1 MGAIP
6 YPTRST
12 HSPVTK
18 PLSSLPI
25 DAVLPDLIAAL
36 RSHPCAVLRAPT
48 GAGKTTRVPPALLDA
63 GLAGNGI
70 VLMLEPRRIAAR
82 AAARRMADERG
93 VELGGEVGFHVR
105 FDRKASR
112 STRILVVTEGLV
124 VRMLQDDPFLSHV
137 GAIVFDEF
145 HERSLDTDL
154 ALAMARR
161 VQKDARPDLKIL
173 AMSATVAAPALSR
186 WLGDAPIVESEGRLF
201 PVEVTHAKG
210 EDDRPLHLVVAGAV
224 GRALEA
230 TSGDVLAFLPGVGE
244 IRRTHE
250 ELEPSCRKRDVALF
264 DLYGDLPAEEQDLV
278 LRRGARRKVVLA
290 TNVAETSITIDG
302 VTAVVDSGL
311 ARVLRFDPG
320 VGLDRLELE
329 RISRSSAD
337 QRAGRAG
344 RTAPGRCERL
354 WTERVQR
361 SLEDAMEPEIRRVD
375 LAGSV
380 LQLACFGERDL
391 AAFPWFEAPSAAAL
405 TSAID
410 ALKKLGALD
419 ERGITDVGR
428 SMARLPLHPR
438 LARLLVEGHA
448 RGVASSACLAAA
460 MLQERDPFQRV
471 PRKTAR
477 VTDSDVVDRVIALE
491 KFERDGS
498 SSTEFGPLNVGAAR
512 FVTRAADALYR
523 ELERTLGRE
532 HQRDSSASEALMR
545 ALFSA
550 YADRLAS
557 RRGAGE
563 KRGVMMGGRGVRLGD
578 ESGALDH
585 ELFVCVDMD
594 AGSRGERAEALVRQA
609 SAVEREWLDPRLVR
623 TEVQAEFDTEKQRV
637 LAAKRTLYGDLVLD
651 EVQGATPDEESTTR
665 ELARAA
671 AADPERALG
680 LNAAETAGFLMRV
693 NCLRE
698 WVPELELPVIDT
710 PYVTAHLLEFCRGSR
725 SFADLGKKDLPAHLR
740 STLTWAQ
747 QTALDREAPE
757 RLQVPSGSWI
767 QLQYEAGRPP
777 VLAARI
783 QELFGLAETPLIARG
798 RVRVVMHLLAPN
810 YRPQQV
816 TDDLKSFW
824 NNAYF
829 EVRKD
834 LKRRYPKHSWPEDPW
849 NAEPQRRPGRRP

>member
-1 MGAIP
+1 
-6 YPTRST
+6 
-12 HSPVTK
+12 VTK
-18 PLSSLPI
+18 PLATLPI
-25 DAVLPDLIAAL
+25 DAVLPELVAAL
-36 RSHPCAVLRAPT
+36 KRHPCAVLRAPT
-48 GAGKTTRVPPALLDA
+48 GAGKTTRVPTALLDS
-63 GLAGNGI
+63 GLAGAGI

-82 AAARRMADERG
+82 AAARRMADERK
-93 VELGGEVGFHVR
+93 VELGAEIGFHVR
-105 FDRKASR
+105 FDRKSSR
-112 STRILVVTEGLV
+112 ATRILVVTEGVV

-137 GAIVFDEF
+137 GVLVFDEF

-173 AMSATVAAPALSR
+173 AMSATVAAPALAK

-201 PVEVTHAKG
+201 PVEVSYAARD
-210 EDDRPLHLVVAGAV
+210 DDRPLHAIVVGAV
-224 GRALEA
+224 GRALES
-230 TSGDVLAFLPGVGE
+230 TNGDVLAFLPGVGE
-244 IRRTHE
+244 IRRAHE
-250 ELEPSCRKRDVALF
+250 ELDALCRRRDVALF
-264 DLYGDLPAEEQDLV
+264 DLYGDLPAEEQDQV
-278 LRRGARRKVVLA
+278 LRRATRRKVVLA
-290 TNVAETSITIDG
+290 TNVAETSVTIDG

-311 ARVLRFDPG
+311 ARVMRFDPG

-337 QRAGRAG
+337 QRTGRAG
-344 RTAPGRCERL
+344 RTAPGTCERL
-354 WTERVQR
+354 WTERVQH

-391 AAFPWFEAPSAAAL
+391 AGFPWFEAPSAAAL
-405 TSAID
+405 NAAID

-419 ERGITDVGR
+419 ARGITEVGR
-428 SMARLPLHPR
+428 SMARLPLQPR

-448 RGVASSACLAAA
+448 RGVASSACLVAA
-460 MLQERDPFQRV
+460 MLQERDPFQRS
-471 PRKTAR
+471 RTKTAR

-498 SSTEFGPLNVGAAR
+498 TSTEFGSINTGAAR
-512 FVTRAADALYR
+512 FVTRAADALHR

-532 HQRDSSASEALMR
+532 SERKSSASEALMR
-545 ALFSA
+545 ALFAA

-563 KRGVMMGGRGVRLGD
+563 KRGVMTGGRGVKLGD
-578 ESGALDH
+578 ESGVLDH

-609 SAVEREWLDPRLVR
+609 SAVEREWLDPKLVR
-623 TEVQAEFDTEKQRV
+623 TEVQAVFDAEKERV
-637 LAAKRTLYGDLVLD
+637 FAAKRTLYGDLVLD
-651 EVQGATPDEESTTR
+651 DVQGATPDEESTA
-665 ELARAA
+665 EVLARAA
-671 AADPERALG
+671 ATDLERALA
-680 LNAAETAGFLMRV
+680 LNESANQQFATRA
-693 NCLRE
+693 NCLRT
-698 WVPELELPVIDT
+698 WLPELELPAVDAAFLT
-710 PYVTAHLLEFCRGSR
+710 EHLVEFCRGSR
-725 SFADLGKKDLPAHLR
+725 SFADLKKKNLPDFVR
-740 STLTWAQ
+740 SKWTYAQ
-747 QTALDREAPE
+747 QSAFDREAPE

-767 QLQYEAGRPP
+767 ALQYESGRPP

-829 EVRKD
+829 EVRNE

-849 NAEPQRRPGRRP
+849 NAVPQRRPGRRT